1 MQIPFSR
8 LPGYN
13 HLFLDYIYN
22 FEKVQSF
29 YNYDYKKDTD
39 YIRAIQ
45 GRQNTYLKNAEFDR
59 NSIADILKIQNKFF
73 NAGEKAMQNIEL
85 LKNENTFA
93 VVTGQ
98 QTGLLTGNLYSVIK
112 AIDALKLSSRLN
124 NKFPEYNFIPVY
136 WIEADDHDF
145 LEVNNINIITK
156 ENRLLNIE
164 WLEGN
169 LKQDKYLKPSYTIV
183 FDEYINSF
191 REAIKENLQQTD
203 FTEVLIENIEKV
215 TRQGMNLPTSFARFL
230 NFLLKDSGL
239 VFLDPTE
246 PEIKKFLIPVFSK
259 ELNSFPETCETV
271 IETTAALEQ
280 EYPPQVKPRAINLFF
295 KHNDNRYAIEPLPE
309 KIFGLKNSRQKFSAG
324 EFFDLLYAK
333 PENFSPNVILRPV
346 CQDFLL
352 PTIAYVG
359 GPSEIAYFA
368 QFKKVYNFF
377 NIEMPVIYPRT
388 NITLIESRVNNYLV
402 KYGIKPEELFD
413 ERKVSSKVITRV
425 NEVNIDK
432 IFENYR
438 DELNANTYTICNE
451 IRKIDKNFETFFKN
465 KVNKFLESLDSVK
478 KKIEDTQIKQNDSTI
493 EKLHSIINS
502 IYPDSIFQERY
513 FNIVYYLNKYGPDFC
528 EYLLENIPTGEEG
541 HQLTYLN
548 FTTQSQ

>member
-13 HLFLDYIYN
+13 QLFLDYIYN

-29 YNYDYKKDTD
+29 YNYNYKCETD

-45 GRQNTYLKNAEFDR
+45 GRRNTYLKNAEFDR
-59 NSIADILKIQNKFF
+59 NSLADILKIQNKFF
-73 NAGEKAMQNIEL
+73 NSGENAILNIEL
-85 LKNENTFA
+85 LKSENTFA

-112 AIDALKLSSRLN
+112 AIDALILSTRLN
-124 NKFPEYNFIPVY
+124 EKHPEYNFIPVY

-156 ENRLLNIE
+156 ENKLLNIE

-169 LKQDKYLKPSYTIV
+169 QKQEKYLKPAYTII
-183 FDEYINSF
+183 FDAYINNLRDEIS
-191 REAIKENLQQTD
+191 ENLPKTD
-203 FTEVLIENIEKV
+203 FTEILIENIEKV

-230 NFLLKDSGL
+230 NYLLKDSGL
-239 VFLDPTE
+239 VFLDPTDS
-246 PEIKKFLIPVFSK
+246 EIKKLLIPVFSK

-271 IETTAALEQ
+271 IETTAVLEQ
-280 EYPPQVKPRAINLFF
+280 EYPPQVKPRAINLFY
-295 KHNDNRYAIEPLPE
+295 KHNDNRYAIEPLPD
-309 KIFGLKNSRQKFSAG
+309 KNFGLKNSRQKFSAND
-324 EFFDLLYAK
+324 FFEILYSK

-352 PTIAYVG
+352 PTVAYIG

-388 NITLIESRVNNYLV
+388 NITLIENKVNNYLV

-413 ERKVSSKVITRV
+413 ERKVSSKVISKV
-425 NEVNIDK
+425 NEVNVDK
-432 IFENYR
+432 IFDNYR

-451 IRKIDKNFETFFKN
+451 IRKIDKNFEVLFKN
-465 KVNKFLESLDSVK
+465 KVTKFLESLDSVK
-478 KKIEDTQIKQNDSTI
+478 KKIEDTQLKQNNTTI

-502 IYPDSIFQERY
+502 IYPDSVFQERY
-513 FNIVYYLNKYGPDFC
+513 FNVIYFLNKYGPDFC
-528 EYLLENIPTGEEG
+528 DYLKENIPTGEEG
-541 HQLTYLN
+541 HQLIYIN
-548 FTTQSQ
+548 FTATS